1 MAPFSSAFHRNSLLR
16 TKHYTASTL
25 FPSSFSFLKDGRGH
39 TLSEIIPGPF
49 DPEAPAAPHAVIIA
63 IGVVSETKLY
73 LSPAGNHN
81 PTGKYPKAFEETKYV
96 FLINKPDDP
105 TFAPDH
111 AVSINA
117 IKKYQ
122 TSISKTGKNQWLIV
136 KDGSEEAIRFST
148 PVFETKVPGASE
160 SVDIATWPVHS
171 HLRGALENI
180 VQKYAVR
187 EFPVYDTDHQRVEA
201 ANVEAKM
208 RGALV
213 ECSFRVLHYTFNGED
228 SFVGE
233 IVQVVILRPKALQPP
248 SPYKKSANKPY
259 RPPPMSEAEIHAQEQ
274 RSVGFFTPP
283 ILMPIAGPSNLP
295 TPALLDSLQTPTD
308 EAQTKKRT
316 ASEEPEGSKA
326 KRANT
331 DESNQQ

>member
-1 MAPFSSAFHRNSLLR
+1 MLVH
-16 TKHYTASTL
+16 
-25 FPSSFSFLKDGRGH
+25 
-39 TLSEIIPGPF
+39 
-49 DPEAPAAPHAVIIA
+49 
-63 IGVVSETKLY
+63 
-73 LSPAGNHN
+73 
-81 PTGKYPKAFEETKYV
+81 PTDITT
-96 FLINKPDDP
+96 IDDP

-111 AVSINA
+111 AVSINT

-122 TSISKTGKNQWLIV
+122 TSISKTGKNQWLV
-136 KDGSEEAIRFST
+136 VEDGSEEAIRFST

-160 SVDIATWPVHS
+160 SVDIATWPIHVHL
-171 HLRGALENI
+171 HGALENI
-180 VQKYAVR
+180 VQKYAVH
-187 EFPVYDTDHQRVEA
+187 EFPVYDADHQHVEA

-233 IVQVVILRPKALQPP
+233 MVQVVILRPKALQPP

-274 RSVGFFTPP
+274 RSVSFFTPP
-283 ILMPIAGPSNLP
+283 IWMPIAGPSNLP
-295 TPALLDSLQTPTD
+295 TPAHKYLISFTIPFVDGLQTPTD

-316 ASEEPEGSKA
+316 ASEEPEGSKV

-331 DESNQQ
+331 GESNQQWFYHFDFPNSLLYQHCSAVQLI